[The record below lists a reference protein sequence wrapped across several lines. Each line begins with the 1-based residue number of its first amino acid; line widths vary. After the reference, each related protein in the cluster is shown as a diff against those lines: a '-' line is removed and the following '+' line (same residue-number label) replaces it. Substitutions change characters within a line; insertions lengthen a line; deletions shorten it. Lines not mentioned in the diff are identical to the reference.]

1 MTTKKCSKC
10 SAEKLLEEFN
20 KKSASKLHSRCKE
33 CVRESVRQHYSK
45 NKQYYIEKAIKHN
58 EKYRLINKQFAWD
71 YLKEH
76 PCIDCGESD
85 PIVLE
90 FDHINP
96 LEKTVTISRLIS
108 GHPSWQKVLNEIN
121 KCRVLCANCHRRH
134 TYYQQNSWGKTQ

>member
-90 FDHINP
+90 FDHLRDKEADLSNMIRQSVS
-96 LEKTVTISRLIS
+96 LVRIKKEIEKCEVR
-108 GHPSWQKVLNEIN
+108 
-121 KCRVLCANCHRRH
+121 CANCHRR
-134 TYYQQNSWGKTQ
+134 KTANQLNWYKDIIV

>member
-1 MTTKKCSKC
+1 MPYKNKEDLYAAQKRQRQRTR
-10 SAEKLLEEFN
+10 KLLTE
-20 KKSASKLHSRCKE
+20 
-33 CVRESVRQHYSK
+33 
-45 NKQYYIEKAIKHN
+45 
-58 EKYRLINKQFAWD
+58 
-71 YLKEH
+71 YLLNN
-76 PCIDCGESD
+76 PCELCGESD